1 MGEGSALVALVTAV
15 SGREVWV
22 ADTEP
27 EPGLK
32 YEPATL
38 DRLRVVESEEEAEA
52 VRSRWG
58 RAEGEAEGRR
68 YMLDAGWESR
78 LGCVSTFSGWVV
90 GCQRDACIPVKQA
103 EVRSET

>member
-1 MGEGSALVALVTAV
+1 LPGPIARARFRFRCAPLGEAFGEGSALVALVTAV

-22 ADTEP
+22 AET

-38 DRLRVVESEEEAEA
+38 DRLRVVESEEEAET

-58 RAEGEAEGRR
+58 GAEGEAEGRR
-68 YMLDAGWESR
+68 YMLGRRAGR
-78 LGCVSTFSGWVV
+78 VV
-90 GCQRDACIPVKQA
+90 FR
-103 EVRSET
+103 R